1 MGHYR
6 LLPSVHDGLVTIP
19 LIYWVAA
26 WYWVPSFW
34 GMVFLGICYFFY
46 RAPDQASSGPNGRSR

>member
-26 WYWVPSFW
+26 WYFGPSFW
-34 GMVFLGICYFFY
+34 GMVFLSICYFFY
-46 RAPDQASSGPNGRSR
+46 RAPD